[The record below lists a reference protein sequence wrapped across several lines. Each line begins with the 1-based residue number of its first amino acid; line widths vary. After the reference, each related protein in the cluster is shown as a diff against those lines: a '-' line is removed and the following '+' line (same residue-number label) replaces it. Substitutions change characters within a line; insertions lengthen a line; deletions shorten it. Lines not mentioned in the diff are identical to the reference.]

1 MSGSVQAQIDT
12 MNTVIHQLRSE
23 HDHLASRFDIREAER
38 FAAQA
43 QLRADEPMVRP
54 GCDKLASVSGAV
66 ELDLKTGQFKLGGGS
81 IGIGSLPS
89 EPQMITVTAGEWS
102 ESELPTN
109 AMDRYRFI
117 GDQVIAIPSEYRE
130 SAEFSTRDISLDG
143 YGSDICTTLTYR
155 RLETAQEAAERVA
168 RQAGSSVTVKHD
180 GVTIMANGRVVARLC
195 RCIGDEKPA
204 EQSFA
209 VEGDQVFVSQA
220 FIDQF
225 AIKAQIVEEASAR
238 ASADAVLE
246 SRIGAL
252 EARPYR
258 DDSSDGALR
267 DALAD
272 WKPGSALLAGQF
284 LTAADRFAVSVAKN
298 ANGQYVC
305 TGVGIDQASGE
316 TKDGQTDIERAIEKG
331 DAAEILR
338 LLTAQIAESGL
349 GLELRSKID
358 AVDTVREVIRKELR
372 PGGLLHRR

>member
-1 MSGSVQAQIDT
+1 MKYTGLQTTDNVPGISG
-12 MNTVIHQLRSE
+12 MR
-23 HDHLASRFDIREAER
+23 
-38 FAAQA
+38 
-43 QLRADEPMVRP
+43 
-54 GCDKLASVSGAV
+54 
-66 ELDLKTGQFKLGGGS
+66 LDFKTGAIEITSGR
-81 IGIGSLPS
+81 LPDES
-89 EPQMITVTAGEWS
+89 QMVTVTAGEWV
-102 ESELPTN
+102 ESDIPAN
-109 AMDRYRFI
+109 AIERYRFI
-117 GDQVIAIPSEYRE
+117 GDQVMSIPAEHRDG
-130 SAEFSTRDISLDG
+130 AEFSTEDMSFGRD
-143 YGSDICTTLTYR
+143 GSDIRTTLTYR
-155 RLETAQEAAERVA
+155 RLETAQEAAERVT
-168 RQAGSSVTVKHD
+168 RPAGSSVTIKHD
-180 GVTIMANGRVVARLC
+180 GGVTIMANGKVVARLC
-195 RCIGDEKPA
+195 RCMGDEKPA
-204 EQSFA
+204 EQLFA
-209 VEGDQVFVSQA
+209 VEGDQVFISQA

>member
-1 MSGSVQAQIDT
+1 MGIHGLQSSNYVPGVSGVRIDFKTGAIEINGGSV
-12 MNTVIHQLRSE
+12 
-23 HDHLASRFDIREAER
+23 
-38 FAAQA
+38 
-43 QLRADEPMVRP
+43 
-54 GCDKLASVSGAV
+54 AV
-66 ELDLKTGQFKLGGGS
+66 
-81 IGIGSLPS
+81 GSLPS
-89 EPQMITVTAGEWS
+89 EPQTITVTAGEWA
-102 ESELPTN
+102 ESDMPAN
-109 AMDRYRFI
+109 AMERYRFI
-117 GDQVIAIPSEYRE
+117 GDKVMEIPCQYRD
-130 SAEFSTRDISLDG
+130 SAEFSTEDASFDRD
-143 YGSDICTTLTYR
+143 GSDVRIRLTYQR
-155 RLETAQEAAERVA
+155 METAEEAKARALRPADSVVINER
-168 RQAGSSVTVKHD
+168 GD
-180 GVTIMANGRVVARLC
+180 MTITSGGKVVARLG
-195 RCIGDEKPA
+195 RWKDDEQP
-204 EQSFA
+204 FA
-209 VEGDQVFVSQA
+209 VEGDQVFISQA